1 MKDWK
6 DFSVCLF
13 HFWVIL
19 GTECI
24 SNPAQVTKTSIFSFL
39 KNENNRQKYKK
50 MVWRLLWLLPIFFIY
65 THLTPVSFKDGSEK
79 SVDSEELPPTA
90 WIHSSWLDGFQPC
103 QSFTLI
109 HEHFH
114 KSFSNPVCSIILF
127 SWAFWVKP
135 VFSHS
140 GECAFVSCKWD

>member
-1 MKDWK
+1 MKIIDR
-6 DFSVCLF
+6 S
-13 HFWVIL
+13 
-19 GTECI
+19 T
-24 SNPAQVTKTSIFSFL
+24 
-39 KNENNRQKYKK
+39 KK

-65 THLTPVSFKDGSEK
+65 THLTPVSFKEGSEK
-79 SVDSEELPPTA
+79 SADREELPPTA

-140 GECAFVSCKWD
+140 GECAFVSCKWDLQFTLIRFYFPSPYLSINRFIWPYWMMHFMTISLI